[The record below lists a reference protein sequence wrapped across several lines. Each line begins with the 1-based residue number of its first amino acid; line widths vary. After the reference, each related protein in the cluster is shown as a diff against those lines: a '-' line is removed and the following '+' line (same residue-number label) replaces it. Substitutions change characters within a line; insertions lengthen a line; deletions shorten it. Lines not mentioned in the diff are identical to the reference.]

1 MGAQVRQER
10 GEYRGRQGA
19 KRKEERGEETQ
30 GKTGEESEE
39 EGGQRRSDGTKER
52 RHKGTVLLF
61 RASNIQY
68 NQLLFHHPSGPHDNC
83 PGF

>member
-1 MGAQVRQER
+1 MGAQVRRER

-19 KRKEERGEETQ
+19 KERRREERKLKGRQERRV
-30 GKTGEESEE
+30 KKK
-39 EGGQRRSDGTKER
+39 GGQRRSDGTKER